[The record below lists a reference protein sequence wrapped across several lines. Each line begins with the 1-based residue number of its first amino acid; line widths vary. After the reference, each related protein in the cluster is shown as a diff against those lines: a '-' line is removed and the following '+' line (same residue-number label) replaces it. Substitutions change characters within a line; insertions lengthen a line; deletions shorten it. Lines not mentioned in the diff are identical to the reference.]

1 MVDGGPE
8 TPPAAFGEACAALAR
23 AITDSLDLEHV
34 VARLAAAA
42 RLVVAF
48 DGVGLW
54 HAPSPDEPLVLTLG
68 PGTPREAPRID
79 PPLRRVDHSPRLW
92 PATGGFAVCIGD
104 AATELDLA
112 FRGDRTV
119 VELGYR
125 SVLVLALGRGR
136 EVLWLV
142 HRTPHAYGAGHAR
155 ALQPLVDLATLAVEH
170 DQLQR
175 LTRERQRRRDGLEAL
190 LRALAGALD
199 VQAVFAQISQATQTL
214 LAHDYLTLGL
224 VGPGGGIK
232 FYASSSGAVSPSTP
246 EYHPKTDFGAESLQ
260 WDYYLVREYTPLPD
274 GVVRVHYWDPNARRS
289 ESREFRPD
297 PPVLRAY
304 TERGIRSEL
313 RVPIWLREERVG
325 YLFFCARRPDV
336 YGEEDVELARRVAD
350 HLALAMAHQRLAE
363 EARRASQAQAQAAQL
378 QERVDALVQELD
390 GVSSHRALGR
400 SSRWRDAL
408 ADATKVAETDTTVLI
423 TGESGTG
430 KEVVARYIHRA
441 SRRKGRPFVAL
452 NCAALPEPLLESE
465 LFGYE
470 RGAFT
475 GAQAARAGRIEQA
488 AGGVLFLDEVAE
500 MSPAVQAKF
509 LRVLQEREFQ
519 RLGGSG
525 TLRADVRVIAA
536 TNRDPRAAMAR
547 GTLREDLYYR
557 LSVFEIALPPLRERP
572 EDILLLA
579 EAFLEEIGR
588 SVGRPA
594 AGVSKDARDR
604 LLAHTWP
611 GNVRELRNAIERA
624 VILCEGGLIT
634 GEHLPMSL
642 ASAPRPRPI
651 AAEPPAVI
659 PPEGVKLE
667 AIEREL
673 IRKAMAQANDN
684 KSEAARLLG
693 LARGQLYSRL
703 KRHGLTRAKR

>member
-1 MVDGGPE
+1 MVDGDHE
-8 TPPAAFGEACAALAR
+8 TPPAGFGEACAAIAR
-23 AITDSLDLEHV
+23 AIADSLDLEQV
-34 VARLAAAA
+34 VARIAAAA
-42 RLVVAF
+42 RLVVTF

-54 HAPSPDEPLVLTLG
+54 HAPSPDDPLVLTLG
-68 PGTPREAPRID
+68 PGTPREAPRIE

-92 PATGGFAVCIGD
+92 PSTEGFAVCIGD
-104 AATELDLA
+104 AGAELDLA

-125 SVLVLALGRGR
+125 SVLVLALGHGR
-136 EVLWLV
+136 EVLWFV
-142 HRTPHAYGAGHAR
+142 HREPNAYAAAHAR

-224 VGPGGGIK
+224 VSPDGGGIR
-232 FYASSSGAVSPSTP
+232 FYASSAGAVSPNTA
-246 EYHPKTDFGAESLQ
+246 EYRPKTDFGAESLH
-260 WDYYLVREYTPLPD
+260 WDYYLVRDYTPLPD
-274 GVVRVHYWDPNARRS
+274 GVVRVQFWDPNTRQTRS
-289 ESREFRPD
+289 QEFRPD

-304 TERGIRSEL
+304 TERGIRAEL
-313 RVPIWLREERVG
+313 RVPIWLRDERVG
-325 YLFFCARRPDV
+325 YLFFTSRRPDV

-350 HLALAMAHQRLAE
+350 HLALAIAHQRLAE
-363 EARRASQAQAQAAQL
+363 QARRANEAQAQAAQL
-378 QERVDALVQELD
+378 QERVDALVHELD
-390 GVSSHRALGR
+390 GVSPHRALGR
-400 SSRWRDAL
+400 STRWRDVL
-408 ADATKVAETDTTVLI
+408 VDATKVAETDTTVLI

-430 KEVVARYIHRA
+430 KEVVARFIHRA

-475 GAQAARAGRIEQA
+475 GALTARAGRLEQA

-500 MSPAVQAKF
+500 MTPAVQAKF

-519 RLGGSG
+519 RLGGSA

-536 TNRDPRAAMAR
+536 TNRDPRAAMER

-557 LSVFEIALPPLRERP
+557 LGVFEIALPPLRERP

-594 AGVSKDARDR
+594 AGVSRDARDR
-604 LLAHTWP
+604 CSPTAGPAT
-611 GNVRELRNAIERA
+611 
-624 VILCEGGLIT
+624 
-634 GEHLPMSL
+634 S
-642 ASAPRPRPI
+642 ASCA
-651 AAEPPAVI
+651 
-659 PPEGVKLE
+659 
-667 AIEREL
+667 
-673 IRKAMAQANDN
+673 
-684 KSEAARLLG
+684 
-693 LARGQLYSRL
+693 
-703 KRHGLTRAKR
+703 TRSSGP